1 MPQKPEG
8 ADVKT
13 VLEEVPAEAEAEVQD
28 KGPEGE
34 SVLLQAGPDAAA
46 GLRERGDKISGGMND
61 SFSCHCFFYMSK
73 ACCRKLPVC

>member
-8 ADVKT
+8 VDVKT
-13 VLEEVPAEAEAEVQD
+13 VLEEVPAEVQD

-34 SVLLQAGPDAAA
+34 SVLLQAGPDEAA

-61 SFSCHCFFYMSK
+61 LFSCHCFFYMSK
-73 ACCRKLPVC
+73 VCCRKLLLC